1 MLTEQLKLMAIE
13 QSTRQLQYK
22 TDELE
27 GVVNQLLE
35 GSEDMRRHG
44 LRLQQLHSQI
54 GQELKNIG
62 YVIQQGQAPVAEQ
75 QLTIGQKVQEAVS
88 SIDQV

>member
-13 QSTRQLQYK
+13 QSTRQIQYSS
-22 TDELE
+22 DELE

-62 YVIQQGQAPVAEQ
+62 YIIQQGQVPVSEQ
-75 QLTIGQKVQEAVS
+75 QLNIGQKVQDAVTEIS
-88 SIDQV
+88 QV